1 MQPSPHAPAAALCL
15 VLLAST
21 AALAAPPLPAR
32 VEELCAQA
40 EGPAH
45 CGRLLEAEQLK
56 AFPNLAARSGDTLK
70 VLLFPSGT
78 RDLVDVDTIHGPRTY
93 ALWDYWSRA
102 NAVVLFRYDI
112 DHIAFAV
119 LQRVNGQLTALPAEP
134 VLSPDGRQFALASF
148 CAQGC
153 DNEISIWRIARD
165 GIRKEQAWRPGEAW
179 TDTTVT
185 WKDTD
190 VLGVEFTP
198 KGADKSSTRERRLSD
213 PGWLRV
219 ETR

>member
-1 MQPSPHAPAAALCL
+1 MSPRVSNAAGCL
-15 VLLAST
+15 VLF
-21 AALAAPPLPAR
+21 AAAAAFAAPPAPSR
-32 VEELCAQA
+32 IDELCRDAD
-40 EGPAH
+40 GPAH

-56 AFPNLAARSGDTLK
+56 AFPNLAVRDGDTLK

-78 RDLVDVDTIHGPRTY
+78 RELVDVDTIHGARTY

-102 NAVVLFRYDI
+102 NAVVLFRYDV

-134 VLSPDGRQFALASF
+134 VPSLDGRLFAVADA
-148 CAQGC
+148 CATGC
-153 DNEISIWRIARD
+153 DNEIAVWRMTRD
-165 GIRKEQAWRPGEAW
+165 GARKELAWKPGEPW

-190 VLGVEFTP
+190 VLAIEYMP
-198 KGADKSSTRERRLSD
+198 KGAEKPLTVTRRLSD
-213 PGWLRV
+213 PSWQRLEAR
-219 ETR
+219 